1 MRYNVENLN
10 SKQYIQF
17 PKDLITSQKYR
28 GLSSNAKVIYCV
40 LHDRLSFSSQNNWVD
55 ENGDIYIYFPAD
67 KIAEITGVSIRTV
80 KRALIDL
87 KEYGLIES
95 QKTDRA
101 NKYYINVAEEQCQN
115 DTDNGAKMA
124 RDKCQND
131 TDNGAKMARD
141 KCQNGTD
148 NGAKM
153 ARDKCQNGTLLRL
166 YNKTH
171 IKNNKY
177 PTDTRKRA
185 HEDTPYQ
192 EIVGMFNET
201 CTDLP
206 QVKTLSDSRK
216 RAIKARFKELD
227 KDTDKIR
234 ELFEKVQQSDFLT
247 GRKEGSDW
255 QAGFDWIM
263 KPSNMPK
270 ILEGNYDNRESSN
283 GREVNNYAEYD
294 YSEYEEYERNQR
306 MPWE

>member
-10 SKQYIQF
+10 SKSYIQF
-17 PKDLITSQKYR
+17 PKDLITNQKYR

-67 KIAEITGVSIRTV
+67 KIAEVTGISIRTV

-95 QKTDRA
+95 EKTDRA

-124 RDKCQND
+124 RTKCQND
-131 TDNGAKMARD
+131 
-141 KCQNGTD
+141 TD

-177 PTDTRKRA
+177 PTDTRKQA
-185 HEDTPYQ
+185 HDDTPYQ
-192 EIVGMFNET
+192 EIVDIFNEV

-206 QVKTLSDSRK
+206 QVKSLSDTRK
-216 RAIKARFKELD
+216 RAIKVRFKELD

-247 GRKEGSDW
+247 GRKEETNW
-255 QAGFDWIM
+255 RAGFDWIM
-263 KPSNMPK
+263 KPSNMAK
-270 ILEGNYDNRESSN
+270 ILEGNYDNRESNN